1 MPQRLRVRSLLG
13 RVAGFDFADD
23 FAGAGFVVWGDKD
36 FAGAIGKN
44 CNAGFDV
51 ILAQGYH
58 HQVGRVPR
66 RLRCDFDDSVGRRFV
81 FPVEVF
87 IVDVRRRLVVLSR
100 RLHVGIHFWIG
111 GIVQSYLNDFLGPLE
126 EFRRDA
132 DAVAVFDTLNDLL
145 VVLNDLV
152 RNLSFAQFGAIHH
165 AVFLARTIPNLLQVC
180 IGCSG
185 GDGRRRGEFID
196 QINMAVGAGLKSGA
210 VFGSALRAKHNGRR
224 VYYSAQR
231 LLIGG
236 GATVLQINPLLAAG
250 VFVSTAATDAVYVL
264 FNAAVSAR
272 RRVPAATWSSV
283 WYLLSAFAVISY
295 TRNWM
300 FIGFAAAG
308 SWVGAYVSM
317 TLLRKPEAAFGP
329 KNV

>member
-1 MPQRLRVRSLLG
+1 L
-13 RVAGFDFADD
+13 
-23 FAGAGFVVWGDKD
+23 
-36 FAGAIGKN
+36 
-44 CNAGFDV
+44 
-51 ILAQGYH
+51 
-58 HQVGRVPR
+58 
-66 RLRCDFDDSVGRRFV
+66 
-81 FPVEVF
+81 
-87 IVDVRRRLVVLSR
+87 
-100 RLHVGIHFWIG
+100 
-111 GIVQSYLNDFLGPLE
+111 
-126 EFRRDA
+126 
-132 DAVAVFDTLNDLL
+132 
-145 VVLNDLV
+145 
-152 RNLSFAQFGAIHH
+152 
-165 AVFLARTIPNLLQVC
+165 
-180 IGCSG
+180 
-185 GDGRRRGEFID
+185 EFID
-196 QINMAVGAGLKSGA
+196 QIDVAIGAGLETGA
-210 VFGSALRAKHNGRR
+210 IFGLALRAKHNGRR

-231 LLIGG
+231 LFTGG
-236 GATVLQINPLLAAG
+236 GATVLQINPWLAAG